1 MADAFWISR
10 HFAEPACLGVIFH
23 FAQNIIE
30 FPIGNVPLHLIA
42 CHAVV
47 SNRLGRRRVP
57 FVVVPPVQP
66 RCELGALFE

>member
-1 MADAFWISR
+1 MADAFWTSR
-10 HFAEPACLGVIFH
+10 HFGGGGRLDVLFH

-47 SNRLGRRRVP
+47 
-57 FVVVPPVQP
+57 
-66 RCELGALFE
+66 